1 MKMIICILQTS
12 DRDEVAQAL
21 NQAGHKVTILPS
33 TGAYFRRGNATMFAG
48 VEDDK
53 VESTLQIIRD
63 TVKDDDEPGH
73 KRATL
78 FVLNVNEYHQ
88 I

>member
-12 DRDEVAQAL
+12 DRDDVANAL
-21 NQAGHKVTILPS
+21 NKAGHQVTILPS
-33 TGAYFRRGNATMFAG
+33 TGAYFRRGNATMIAG
-48 VEDDK
+48 VEDEK
-53 VESTLQIIRD
+53 VESALQIIRD
-63 TVKDDDEPGH
+63 TVRDPDDPGQ

-78 FVLNVNEYHQ
+78 FVMNVDQYHQ

>member
-12 DRDEVAQAL
+12 DRDIVAEAL
-21 NQAGHKVTILPS
+21 NKAGHQVTILPS
-33 TGAYFRRGNATMFAG
+33 TGAYFRRGNATMIAG

-53 VESTLQIIRD
+53 VETALQIIRD
-63 TVKDDDEPGH
+63 TVRDPDDPGT

-78 FVLNVNEYHQ
+78 FVMNVDQFHQ
-88 I
+88 V

>member
-12 DRDEVAQAL
+12 DRDDVAEAL
-21 NQAGHKVTILPS
+21 NKAGHQVTILPS
-33 TGAYFRRGNATMFAG
+33 TGAYFRRGNATMIAG

-53 VESTLQIIRD
+53 VEIRPTD
-63 TVKDDDEPGH
+63 HSRYSQGSGRSRK

-78 FVLNVNEYHQ
+78 FVMNVDQFHQ
-88 I
+88 V

>member
-12 DRDEVAQAL
+12 DRDNVAEAL
-21 NQAGHKVTILPS
+21 NKAGHQVTMLPS
-33 TGAYFRRGNATMFAG
+33 TGAYFRRGNATMIAG
-48 VEDDK
+48 VDAEK
-53 VESTLQIIRD
+53 VEATLQIIRD
-63 TVKDDDEPGH
+63 TVKEPDEPGQ

-78 FVLNVNEYHQ
+78 FVMDVDQYHR

>member
-12 DRDEVAQAL
+12 DRDDVAEAL
-21 NQAGHKVTILPS
+21 NKAGHQVTILPS
-33 TGAYFRRGNATMFAG
+33 TGAYFRRGNATMIAG
-48 VEDDK
+48 VDDDK
-53 VESTLQIIRD
+53 VESALQVIRD
-63 TVKDDDEPGH
+63 AVHEPDDLGQ

-78 FVLNVNEYHQ
+78 FVMNVDQYHR

>member
-12 DRDEVAQAL
+12 DRDDVAHAL
-21 NQAGHKVTILPS
+21 NKAGHQVTILPS
-33 TGAYFRRGNATMFAG
+33 TGAYFRRGNATMIAG

-63 TVKDDDEPGH
+63 TVRDPDDPGQ

-78 FVLNVNEYHQ
+78 FVMNVDQYHQ